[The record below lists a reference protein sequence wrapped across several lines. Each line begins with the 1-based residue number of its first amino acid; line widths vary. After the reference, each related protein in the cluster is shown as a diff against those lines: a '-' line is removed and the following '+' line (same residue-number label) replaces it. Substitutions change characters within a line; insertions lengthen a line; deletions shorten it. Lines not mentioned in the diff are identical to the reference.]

1 MLIRPLLFRRE
12 REKNKVN
19 GSLSRVPSLSLS
31 AKKKNDKTHRFPA
44 AGVSELARVE
54 GPSCHCCFCWGWGGG
69 GLVRGVVTSAVQ
81 TEKKR
86 KAAAA
91 VAKDG
96 MEKKR

>member
-69 GLVRGVVTSAVQ
+69 LVRGVVTSAVQ